1 MHDIETLI
9 TRSIDTYQAILHEIK
24 KMSTCLEKDR
34 ADSITEGCS
43 RLIELQE
50 LARKTDEGLMGE
62 LDNRHMQDE
71 IMTILKKRQQLIE
84 EIVKQNELLFS
95 KITGKIE
102 LINEELMHV
111 RGGIT
116 AMAGYRSA
124 SGKTGK
130 IVNRAF

>member
-1 MHDIETLI
+1 MHDTETLI

-24 KMSTCLEKDR
+24 KISNRLEKDR
-34 ADSITEGCS
+34 PESITEGCS

-50 LARKTDEGLMGE
+50 LARKTDESLMGE
-62 LDNRHMQDE
+62 LDSPRTQDE
-71 IMTILKKRQQLIE
+71 MMPILKKRQQLIE

-116 AMAGYRSA
+116 AMAGYRST
-124 SGKTGK
+124 SEKTGK